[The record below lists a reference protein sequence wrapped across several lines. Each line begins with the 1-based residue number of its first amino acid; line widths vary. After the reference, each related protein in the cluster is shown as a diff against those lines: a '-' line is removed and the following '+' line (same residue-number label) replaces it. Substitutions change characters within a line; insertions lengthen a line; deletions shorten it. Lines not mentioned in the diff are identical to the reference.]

1 MRLGL
6 SSCGQLYRLAL
17 PVFSIEDFNLEIW
30 KTPLQFPDG
39 LPCGSHPSAAG
50 TDCVL
55 LSLDI
60 VHLDDGVELRMWLRK
75 TKGDRLR
82 ERRGHIA
89 GPTGCGLWEI
99 ESIAEAL
106 GHCAV

>member
-50 TDCVL
+50 TDRVL
-55 LSLDI
+55 L
-60 VHLDDGVELRMWLRK
+60 RTR
-75 TKGDRLR
+75 
-82 ERRGHIA
+82 
-89 GPTGCGLWEI
+89 
-99 ESIAEAL
+99 AL
-106 GHCAV
+106 HEDHFRPK